1 MILMVTEF
9 VITGRFRLF
18 NLADFY
24 SFVSS
29 RLNLYNMIVKQ
40 PKKLLTVIA
49 ALSLVTII
57 ATSCNNSA
65 DTAKA
70 GTDTTKA
77 DSSKM
82 VPPPP
87 IDTSMKKADTTK
99 MDTAATRPIKATN

>member
-1 MILMVTEF
+1 
-9 VITGRFRLF
+9 
-18 NLADFY
+18 
-24 SFVSS
+24 
-29 RLNLYNMIVKQ
+29 MIVKQ

-49 ALSLVTII
+49 ALTLVTLI

-70 GTDTTKA
+70 GTDTSKT

-82 VPPPP
+82 APPPP
-87 IDTSMKKADTTK
+87 PVDTSMKKADTTK